1 MKKILVIE
9 DNIMIQEILAERLR
23 LRDFEVVTADN
34 GQEGVDYARHEQ
46 PDLILMDIS
55 LPTVDGWD
63 ATRRLKA
70 SDSTRHI
77 PIIALTAHASA
88 DDRDKSLA
96 AGCDDFETKPVNF
109 PQLLTKI
116 KSLTAEK

>member
-23 LRDFEVVTADN
+23 LRDFEVITADN

-55 LPTVDGWD
+55 LPMVDGWD

-96 AGCDDFETKPVNF
+96 AGCDGFETKPVNF

-116 KSLTAEK
+116 ESLTVEK